1 MASGG
6 LLDPLAGPGYASF
19 PFQLCSTT
27 GWSFSFFLSGVRLLS
42 PRRLRL
48 LSLSLGIFDGVDA
61 VSCVDALL
69 NSGVLYS
76 PSFILI
82 RTACHDK
89 S

>member
-1 MASGG
+1 M
-6 LLDPLAGPGYASF
+6 LLFLSNSVQQLAG
-19 PFQLCSTT
+19 L
-27 GWSFSFFLSGVRLLS
+27 FLSSSLGYDFSLLVAFGS
-42 PRRLRL
+42 FLF
-48 LSLSLGIFDGVDA
+48 LGIFDGVDA